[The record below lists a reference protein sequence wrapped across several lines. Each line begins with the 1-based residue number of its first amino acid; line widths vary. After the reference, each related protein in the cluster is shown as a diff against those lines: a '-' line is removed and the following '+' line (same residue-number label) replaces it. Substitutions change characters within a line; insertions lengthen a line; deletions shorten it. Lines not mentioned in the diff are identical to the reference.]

1 MYIGFK
7 LFVEVKVER
16 NLRDLISF
24 IVKNFIMNIKLEM
37 FIMVM

>member
-1 MYIGFK
+1 MYVGFK